1 MFQQSNETLFYKFAF
16 DNIETVLPILYT
28 PTVGL
33 VCQMY
38 TSMYKYPAGLYIT
51 VKDRG
56 NIYKVLQNWPESDVK
71 AIVVTDG
78 ERILGLGDLGA
89 QGMGIPVGKLM
100 LYTIL
105 GRLNPQYCLPITLDV
120 GTNNQKL
127 LDDPYYI
134 GIREKRIVGEE
145 YNEFIEEFLS
155 AVIRSF
161 SRKTLIQ
168 FEDFSTVN
176 AFQILEKY
184 KHDYCVFNDD
194 IQGTASVVLSG
205 LITANKVT
213 TGGHQLSNN
222 TFLFIGSGSANVGI
236 AELLI
241 WTMMSES
248 CSEEQALS
256 KIYLT
261 DSKGLLVKSRSDL
274 STIKKRFA
282 KDIKPMKDL
291 VKIIKHI
298 KPTMLI
304 GATGAGP
311 LFTPDVIKEM
321 AKLNRRPIIFA
332 LSNPTSKSECTAE
345 DAIKYTDGKVLFAS
359 GSPFEPVKYKGKTYH
374 TRQSNNAYIFPGI
387 ALAATTVQICNF
399 PEELFHLA
407 AKSLSKHVH
416 EHDIQQGSLYPLI
429 KEMHNISLEMAT
441 DLSKMAYKIG
451 IAAERPEP
459 PDLKS
464 FIRAHLYQ
472 TTYKMSLQV
481 FPWRK

>member
-222 TFLFIGSGSANVGI
+222 TFLFIGSGSV
-236 AELLI
+236 
-241 WTMMSES
+241 S
-248 CSEEQALS
+248 
-256 KIYLT
+256 
-261 DSKGLLVKSRSDL
+261 
-274 STIKKRFA
+274 
-282 KDIKPMKDL
+282 
-291 VKIIKHI
+291 
-298 KPTMLI
+298 
-304 GATGAGP
+304 
-311 LFTPDVIKEM
+311 
-321 AKLNRRPIIFA
+321 IF
-332 LSNPTSKSECTAE
+332 
-345 DAIKYTDGKVLFAS
+345 
-359 GSPFEPVKYKGKTYH
+359 
-374 TRQSNNAYIFPGI
+374 
-387 ALAATTVQICNF
+387 
-399 PEELFHLA
+399 
-407 AKSLSKHVH
+407 
-416 EHDIQQGSLYPLI
+416 
-429 KEMHNISLEMAT
+429 M
-441 DLSKMAYKIG
+441 
-451 IAAERPEP
+451 
-459 PDLKS
+459 
-464 FIRAHLYQ
+464 
-472 TTYKMSLQV
+472 
-481 FPWRK
+481 

>member
-1 MFQQSNETLFYKFAF
+1 MAGEYNTILSDELYVSTVLIRGSDYLRNGRYSKGLAFKIEERQAFGFHGMLPPKVYSQKLQLELCLMNFERYTKDLDKYEYLITLLQSNETLFYKFAF

-222 TFLFIGSGSANVGI
+222 TFLFIGSGSV
-236 AELLI
+236 
-241 WTMMSES
+241 S
-248 CSEEQALS
+248 
-256 KIYLT
+256 
-261 DSKGLLVKSRSDL
+261 
-274 STIKKRFA
+274 
-282 KDIKPMKDL
+282 
-291 VKIIKHI
+291 
-298 KPTMLI
+298 
-304 GATGAGP
+304 
-311 LFTPDVIKEM
+311 
-321 AKLNRRPIIFA
+321 IF
-332 LSNPTSKSECTAE
+332 
-345 DAIKYTDGKVLFAS
+345 
-359 GSPFEPVKYKGKTYH
+359 
-374 TRQSNNAYIFPGI
+374 
-387 ALAATTVQICNF
+387 
-399 PEELFHLA
+399 
-407 AKSLSKHVH
+407 
-416 EHDIQQGSLYPLI
+416 
-429 KEMHNISLEMAT
+429 M
-441 DLSKMAYKIG
+441 
-451 IAAERPEP
+451 
-459 PDLKS
+459 
-464 FIRAHLYQ
+464 
-472 TTYKMSLQV
+472 
-481 FPWRK
+481 